1 MDVAVP
7 QTKSAGTSTPPSGI
21 WWHEVIGD
29 DGKPRPQFADV
40 LANLNEL
47 PPSDRRTLSERMEAV
62 LREMGVTF
70 DLLRND
76 PWGREPW
83 SCDLLPHIFAS
94 EDWALIVRGF
104 QQRLQAFELF
114 LQDIYGKKEILRA
127 GVVPLQAVLASP
139 HYELPAVG
147 LPRPRDVFLHLS
159 GLCICRSATGQ
170 WQVKHHHFSH
180 ATGLSY
186 MLQNRRALARVVPE
200 IFQDAAVQPLAEM
213 PLLVMERLRETA
225 SEFGAEPTVVL
236 LSAGTESALSSD
248 QSFLA
253 RRMGVPVVTG
263 GDLLVLDDC
272 VYLKTVRGLDRV
284 EVIYNR
290 IADSWL
296 DPLVFKPNSIIGVPG
311 LIHCLRRGTVAVVNA
326 VGSQLADDRSL
337 LAFAPQIIRFYL
349 AQSPILPSVPT
360 YWLGDLDQRELVLEN
375 LDRYRIRP
383 IYRENT
389 TGSWERPLPSDEE
402 SLRAEIRKRAS
413 LFVAQP
419 HHEGATTICF
429 EEGRRVEHPQD
440 HIVFAAR
447 VGDKVE
453 VFPGALTRVY
463 SQANSRGEFGVGWT
477 SKDSW
482 VLGDEVTSRLV
493 PQFERHRLPELRLP
507 ARLVTS
513 RVAEAFYWMGR
524 YLERAYHQAYL
535 ISVVETLES
544 EELNTAERRHYQP
557 MWNRLLPPLEKS
569 AGTNRRSMTTRRDR
583 YRLVLAPER
592 GSVVSTFLRGITNA
606 ESVQDSLSPEA
617 WATMLHLRSRFE
629 RTKFKADLADN
640 EAAPVT
646 RRLADLATQLVPQFF
661 AVCAN
666 SMLAD
671 DAWRF
676 CQIGQMLERAIL
688 TANSVTA
695 IQERLQQA
703 DSEDGYQTTEI
714 ELSAFLRLLG
724 CRDAYRRIFQMR
736 AEPIAVLELLWQ
748 HPEVPRS
755 VFHCVTQCT
764 RLLRE
769 SIDPDANSTAPQ
781 AMDDLLST
789 LRRIDWSA
797 FIHPA
802 EDEDR
807 IATFSLAPPVQRR
820 HLAPLLER
828 LLVQTLDIHTHI
840 ADAFLNH
847 QARIAEVSQPMLD
860 L

>member
-1 MDVAVP
+1 MDAAAA
-7 QTKSAGTSTPPSGI
+7 QSLRAAKASITSSR
-21 WWHEVIGD
+21 WHEVFGP
-29 DGKPRPQFADV
+29 DGTTRPHLAKV
-40 LANLNEL
+40 LKDLSDL
-47 PPSDRRTLSERMEAV
+47 PVADRRTLGERMEAV

-70 DLLRND
+70 DLMRND

-94 EDWALIVRGF
+94 EDWALLVRGF
-104 QQRLQAFELF
+104 QQRLRAFECF
-114 LQDIYGKKEILRA
+114 LADVYGKKEILRA

-139 HYELPAVG
+139 HYELPAIG
-147 LPRPRDVFLHLS
+147 LPRPGNAFLHLS
-159 GLCICRSATGQ
+159 GACICRSPSGQ

-200 IFQDAAVQPLAEM
+200 IFQDASVQALAEM
-213 PLLVMERLRETA
+213 PLLVMERLRDTA
-225 SEFGAEPTVVL
+225 SKLGRDPTVVL
-236 LSAGTESALSSD
+236 LSPGTESALSSD

-253 RRMGVPVVTG
+253 RRMGIPVVTG

-272 VYLKTVRGLDRV
+272 VHLKTVRGLERV

-290 IADSWL
+290 VADAWL
-296 DPLVFKPNSIIGVPG
+296 DPLVFRPESVLGVPG
-311 LIHCLRRGTVAVVNA
+311 LVHCLRRGTVALVNA

-349 AQSPILPSVPT
+349 GQAPILPSVPT

-375 LDRYRIRP
+375 LGAYRIRP

-389 TGSWERPLPSDEE
+389 SGSWERPLPSDEE

-429 EEGRRVEHPQD
+429 QQGRRVEHPQD

-447 VGDKVE
+447 IGDDFE

-463 SQANSRGEFGVGWT
+463 SHSKSHGEFGFGWT

-482 VLGDEVTSRLV
+482 VLGDEITSRLV
-493 PQFERHRLPELRLP
+493 PQLERRRPADMGLP

-513 RVAEAFYWMGR
+513 RVAESFYWMGR
-524 YLERAYHQAYL
+524 YLERAHHQAYL
-535 ISVVETLES
+535 ISVVETLET
-544 EELNTAERRHYQP
+544 EELNSAERRHYQP

-569 AGTNRRSMTTRRDR
+569 AGTSRRSITTRRDR

-592 GSVVSTFLRGITNA
+592 GSVVTTFLRAVSNA

-617 WATMLHLRSRFE
+617 WATMLNLRSRFE
-629 RTKFKADLADN
+629 RTKFRDDLPEH
-640 EAAPVT
+640 EAARIT
-646 RRLADLATQLVPQFF
+646 RRLADFATQLIPQFF
-661 AVCAN
+661 AVCGN

-676 CQIGQMLERAIL
+676 CQIGQMLERAVI
-688 TANSVTA
+688 TANSITA
-695 IQERLQQA
+695 VEERLES
-703 DSEDGYQTTEI
+703 SEESGSQSTEI

-736 AEPIAVLELLWQ
+736 AEPIPVLELLWQ

-755 VFHCVTQCT
+755 VFHCLARCGS
-764 RLLRE
+764 LLRE
-769 SIDPDANSTAPQ
+769 SIDPEANSSAPE
-781 AMDDLLST
+781 AIDDLISS
-789 LRRIDWSA
+789 LRRVDWST
-797 FIHPA
+797 FVKPVQ
-802 EDEDR
+802 DEDR
-807 IATFSLAPPVQRR
+807 IALPAKSEAPVRR
-820 HLAPLLER
+820 HDLAPLLNR
-828 LLVQTLDIHTHI
+828 LLGQTLDIHIHI
-840 ADAFLNH
+840 ADGFLNH
-847 QARIAEVSQPMLD
+847 QARIAQVSQPVLN